1 MTLINLLNAGI
12 IAAAAANSG
21 DAAAADAAA
30 AGCGGAGGWTLILMY
45 AVIIGFFYLIL
56 IRPQNKRREQEEQ
69 MRKNV
74 EVGDEIITIGGIC
87 GRVVSIKEDETL
99 VIETGADRNKMKIK
113 TWAVSTNETARGRE
127 EANPTPKQGF
137 FAKLFNK
144 NKGDVK

>member
-1 MTLINLLNAGI
+1 MTIINLLNAGI
-12 IAAAAANSG
+12 IAAAAAAPDAAAAG
-21 DAAAADAAA
+21 DAAAAT
-30 AGCGGAGGWTLILMY
+30 GCAAGGWTLILMY

-69 MRKNV
+69 MRKSV